1 MGDKGRQEA
10 VNPQEADQ
18 IVRQKMAQALKRHA
32 HDARLERIVQDY
44 ATGQIRTVKEAL
56 DRYEGG
62 A

>member
-1 MGDKGRQEA
+1 MGDKGRQES
-10 VNPQEADQ
+10 VRPQEADQ
-18 IVRQKMAQALKRHA
+18 IVRQNMVYALKRHV
-32 HDARLERIVQDY
+32 HDARLERVMQDY

>member
-1 MGDKGRQEA
+1 
-10 VNPQEADQ
+10 VNQQEADQ
-18 IVRQKMAQALKRHA
+18 IVRKNMVQALKRHV
-32 HDARLERIVQDY
+32 HEARLERIVQDY

>member
-1 MGDKGRQEA
+1 VR
-10 VNPQEADQ
+10 PQEADQ
-18 IVRQKMAQALKRHA
+18 IVRKNMVQALKRHV
-32 HDARLERIVQDY
+32 HEARLERIVQDY

>member
-1 MGDKGRQEA
+1 